1 MNGPVDVVAMMDALL
16 AFASRG
22 VETDDPARPMIERG
36 HEARAAV
43 AELVDDADSMAKW
56 ISNSGPGL
64 PDHACVECVADGELV
79 KAGFRCGYHRA
90 LARVG
95 AK

>member
-1 MNGPVDVVAMMDALL
+1 VTARGDVLAMMDALL

-22 VETDDPARPMIERG
+22 VESDDPARPMIERG

-43 AELVDDADSMAKW
+43 AELIEA
-56 ISNSGPGL
+56 
-64 PDHACVECVADGELV
+64 V
-79 KAGFRCGYHRA
+79 KAAVTEEGMAQDELDRLRAA

-95 AK
+95 GAS

>member
-1 MNGPVDVVAMMDALL
+1 MSGQIKNGGPVDVLAMMDALL

-22 VETDDPARPMIERG
+22 VESDDPARQMIEAG

-43 AELVDDADSMAKW
+43 AELIEAASDPAVHVRGNGIRGWQRHCEA
-56 ISNSGPGL
+56 
-64 PDHACVECVADGELV
+64 VARL
-79 KAGFRCGYHRA
+79 RTA
-90 LARVG
+90 LANAGG